1 MNDENQK
8 DSSVAEGLA
17 KLAGIFE
24 IHLSNLSRTIDNEH
38 RILALVERLSQRADA
53 DAEEAARRDEVVNRN
68 VNFIIQQQAQFAADM
83 QQLREVQAR
92 SEQRWERTEESVRSL
107 HAIAQIHEREIT
119 ALTESQAR
127 TNKQMSETDERIN
140 ALVNVVERL
149 VSDRQ

>member
-17 KLAGIFE
+17 KLAEIFE
-24 IHLSNLSRTIDNEH
+24 LHLSNLSRTIDNEH
-38 RILALVERLSQRADA
+38 RILALVEKINLRVDA
-53 DAEEAARRDEVVNRN
+53 DAEEAARRDEVVTRN
-68 VNFIIQQQAQFAADM
+68 VNFIIQQQAQFTADM

-107 HAIAQIHEREIT
+107 HAIAQIHEREVT

-127 TNKQMSETDERIN
+127 TDRQMAETDERIN

-149 VSDRQ
+149 VSDRK